1 MTHRPQQR
9 KGTGF
14 TIIEV
19 MIVLAIAGL
28 ILVIVFLAVPSLQR
42 TSRNTQ
48 RKDDASAALAAV
60 NEYATNNGG
69 QLPKAAQPF
78 NNPPS
83 WIMGAAGSAQATA
96 RLGYYNT
103 AAMVSL
109 QTAYSAPA
117 AQATDT
123 LTIYEGTQCTSPTQ
137 SAAGT
142 SRQIAAVFGVETSSG
157 YSWQCQE
164 S

>member
-78 NNPPS
+78 NNPPN
-83 WIMGAAGSAQATA
+83 WVIGASGSAQATA
-96 RLGYYNT
+96 KLGYYNDVS
-103 AAMVSL
+103 MVSL
-109 QTAYSAPA
+109 QTTYSQPA
-117 AQATDT
+117 SDATDT
-123 LTIYEGTQCTSPTQ
+123 LTIYEGTQCTDATTP
-137 SAAGT
+137 AKGT